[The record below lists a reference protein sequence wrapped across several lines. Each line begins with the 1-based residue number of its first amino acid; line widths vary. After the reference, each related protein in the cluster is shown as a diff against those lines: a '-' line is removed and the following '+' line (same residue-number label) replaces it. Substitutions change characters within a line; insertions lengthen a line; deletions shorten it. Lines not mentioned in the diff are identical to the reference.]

1 MATNVFVEA
10 GGVASLSRVLVWS
23 PNYAPELTGIPPL
36 VTDAADWLSARGHAV
51 EVVTAMPNYPSR
63 RIAPGYRGAVWRS
76 ERLGDVDVHRSWLR
90 VRPEESV
97 GDKALY
103 ELTFAAFSFP
113 QVVRRLRTADVVL
126 CVVPSLLAACSAA
139 VLVRAAAAAGR
150 RLRLVLW
157 VQDLVLVA
165 AASVDGASGTVRR
178 LLSALRRL
186 EVATVQAGDRV
197 VVCSDGFRDYLVA
210 GGVPSARIE
219 TIPNWVDV
227 DWITPVDPNRR
238 EGAEPT
244 RFLYAGNLGY
254 TQGFETLVDAC
265 RIVGPTVE
273 TLIVGDGNA
282 ARRVHALA
290 DGVGNI
296 SVRDP
301 VPRDQFPGLL
311 AAADV
316 HLVLQR
322 RISAGANLPSKIA
335 PYLASGRPIAA
346 SIAAGTP
353 AAALLRASGA
363 AVVVPPE
370 EPEKLAEAMLLLH
383 ERPEL
388 RAELGRAGRG
398 FAERELDRESTLAR
412 LERVLVG

>member
-1 MATNVFVEA
+1 
-10 GGVASLSRVLVWS
+10 LSRVLVWS

-36 VTDAADWLSARGHAV
+36 VTDAADWLSARGHAI

-63 RIAPGYRGAVWRS
+63 RIAPGYHGALWRS

-90 VRPEESV
+90 VRPEESL

-103 ELTFAAFSFP
+103 ELTFAAFSLP
-113 QVVRRLRTADVVL
+113 QVVRRLRTADVLL

-139 VLVRAAAAAGR
+139 ALVRAAAAVGR
-150 RLRLVLW
+150 RPRLVLW
-157 VQDLVLVA
+157 IQDLVLVA
-165 AASVDGASGTVRR
+165 AASVDGAGGTMRR
-178 LLSALRRL
+178 LLSALRRVEL
-186 EVATVQAGDRV
+186 ATARGADRV

-210 GGVPSARIE
+210 AGAPAARIE

-227 DWITPVDPNRR
+227 DWITPVESSRSD
-238 EGAEPT
+238 GPT

-265 RIVGPTVE
+265 RIVGPSVE

-296 SVRDP
+296 SVREP
-301 VPRDQFPGLL
+301 VPRDEFPGLL
-311 AAADV
+311 AAADA
-316 HLVLQR
+316 HIVLQR

-346 SIAAGTP
+346 SIAEATP
-353 AAALLRASGA
+353 AAALLQTSGA
-363 AVVVPPE
+363 AVLVPPE
-370 EPEKLAEAMLLLH
+370 DPERLAEAMLLLH
-383 ERPEL
+383 ERPDL

-398 FAERELDRESTLAR
+398 FAERELGRESTLTR
-412 LERVLVG
+412 FERVLVG